1 MTALAADVRSAAA
14 AGAAAAA
21 VMIGIYAGAV
31 RLPLDLDVVVAA
43 GMAAAAGPPELDTL
57 VAGSGAATAL
67 PLAQATGHAERRDA
81 ADSASL
87 AAAHCRQA
95 RQACRCS
102 YKVRL
107 PMRALVKHSQVW

>member
-1 MTALAADVRSAAA
+1 
-14 AGAAAAA
+14 
-21 VMIGIYAGAV
+21 V
-31 RLPLDLDVVVAA
+31 RLPVYQEVVVAA

-57 VAGSGAATAL
+57 AAGSGAAAAL
-67 PLAQATGHAERRDA
+67 PLAQATAHAERRYA

-107 PMRALVKHSQVW
+107 LMRVLIKHSQVW